1 MGIIQSSFF
10 CLTSITWNKKHWETE
25 ANPKFWRNGSEARMY
40 VFSTDVVLLY
50 YFHISKI
57 FPVLFSKI
65 QYNFYQ
71 NLKKKKSK
79 TKQKSMSE
87 NLKSIFLSVSK
98 IYSSPTILILWD
110 GEVLLFFFFFVQFK
124 SRRTRKIQTTD
135 EKRSCNK
142 KCKVRKKSLKILYL
156 YFIAYFTYHVNIQ
169 VPVFFYAVWDDIP
182 VLKSN
187 RIAWLSVSNVNALVF
202 LRKAN

>member
-1 MGIIQSSFF
+1 MYGDQCGEFLDWYLGLKGYITDTKSSNLYFFRPFIIQSSFF
-10 CLTSITWNKKHWETE
+10 CLTSIPSNKKHWETE
-25 ANPKFWRNGSEARMY
+25 ANPKFWRNGSKARMY

-65 QYNFYQ
+65 QYNFHQ
-71 NLKKKKSK
+71 NLKKKNK

-110 GEVLLFFFFFVQFK
+110 GELLLFFFFF
-124 SRRTRKIQTTD
+124 
-135 EKRSCNK
+135 
-142 KCKVRKKSLKILYL
+142 
-156 YFIAYFTYHVNIQ
+156 
-169 VPVFFYAVWDDIP
+169 AV
-182 VLKSN
+182 
-187 RIAWLSVSNVNALVF
+187 
-202 LRKAN
+202 

>member
-10 CLTSITWNKKHWETE
+10 CLTSIPSNKKHWETE
-25 ANPKFWRNGSEARMY
+25 ANPKFWRNGSKARMY

-71 NLKKKKSK
+71 NLKKKK

-110 GEVLLFFFFFVQFK
+110 GELLLFFF
-124 SRRTRKIQTTD
+124 
-135 EKRSCNK
+135 
-142 KCKVRKKSLKILYL
+142 
-156 YFIAYFTYHVNIQ
+156 
-169 VPVFFYAVWDDIP
+169 
-182 VLKSN
+182 
-187 RIAWLSVSNVNALVF
+187 VF
-202 LRKAN
+202 LCSLSPEEREKFKRQMRREAAIRNAK